1 MTTKIEK
8 EIQSLDQIAKDI
20 AVKLPKDQEL
30 LGKVSLILDIANMFS
45 EAKRK
50 ET

>member
-1 MTTKIEK
+1 MPIENKK

-20 AVKLPKDQEL
+20 AAKLPKDKES
-30 LGKVSLILDIANMFS
+30 LGKVSLILDIAKMFS